1 MKSLPGRIM
10 GYAETKPE
18 ATPIQAEDLL
28 HLGGRAAVSGRS
40 PASRVPSDSCGSTV
54 AFTCAPS
61 RPDLGFARRVWS
73 KPAPRSRAS
82 GVRPSCSRRATWKPP
97 ADLP

>member
-1 MKSLPGRIM
+1 MTGQDDDTMKSLPGRIM

-73 KPAPRSRAS
+73 KAITALAS
-82 GVRPSCSRRATWKPP
+82 LWGETIV
-97 ADLP
+97 